1 MPKDSEERANARKE
15 EIINACAAL
24 YETVGYKDITIR
36 DIGKKTSFTRTAI
49 YHYFQTK
56 EEIFLALLQREHE
69 AWAADLE
76 ALAAQG
82 GDLTPEAFAGAF
94 AATLGRRGC
103 MLKLMSM
110 NLYDMEG
117 NSRMENLVAFKRAY
131 AAALRA
137 AGDSASP
144 LYFLVLSSVI
154 NILLDLL
161 FVPVLGWGAVG
172 AAVATVLAQAISAL
186 LCYLYTAK
194 QFPQLHLRRRD
205 LVLDSRL
212 LRTTVGYSQSAALQ
226 QTCFFIGKF
235 LLQGAVN
242 PLGTDTIAAFNAVSR
257 IEGFVLAPGNSI
269 ATAVTTFIAQNKGAR
284 KPDRI
289 FDGFRQGCR
298 MAWGYDILMV
308 IFMYLLARPMTSLF
322 VDAGETAVVAE
333 GVRYLHAICP
343 FYLLPA
349 MGDVMQ
355 GFFRGIGKLNVSLF
369 GTIFQ
374 ISIRV
379 ALTYLLAGSLG
390 LVSVSIA
397 TGTGWCLFLIILAVL
412 YRREKPR
419 VRRAL
424 SVAPA
429 DS

>member
-137 AGDSASP
+137 AGRCLERYFPRLAGRGAQEF
-144 LYFLVLSSVI
+144 LYGFFPFLFGVYPYTSRTEKQA
-154 NILLDLL
+154 
-161 FVPVLGWGAVG
+161 GAM
-172 AAVATVLAQAISAL
+172 AQAGVP
-186 LCYLYTAK
+186 CWPYTA
-194 QFPQLHLRRRD
+194 QELVREFTARALR
-205 LVLDSRL
+205 
-212 LRTTVGYSQSAALQ
+212 G
-226 QTCFFIGKF
+226 
-235 LLQGAVN
+235 
-242 PLGTDTIAAFNAVSR
+242 
-257 IEGFVLAPGNSI
+257 
-269 ATAVTTFIAQNKGAR
+269 
-284 KPDRI
+284 
-289 FDGFRQGCR
+289 
-298 MAWGYDILMV
+298 
-308 IFMYLLARPMTSLF
+308 LLAEQPRE
-322 VDAGETAVVAE
+322 D
-333 GVRYLHAICP
+333 
-343 FYLLPA
+343 LP
-349 MGDVMQ
+349 
-355 GFFRGIGKLNVSLF
+355 
-369 GTIFQ
+369 
-374 ISIRV
+374 
-379 ALTYLLAGSLG
+379 
-390 LVSVSIA
+390 
-397 TGTGWCLFLIILAVL
+397 
-412 YRREKPR
+412 E
-419 VRRAL
+419 
-424 SVAPA
+424 
-429 DS
+429 